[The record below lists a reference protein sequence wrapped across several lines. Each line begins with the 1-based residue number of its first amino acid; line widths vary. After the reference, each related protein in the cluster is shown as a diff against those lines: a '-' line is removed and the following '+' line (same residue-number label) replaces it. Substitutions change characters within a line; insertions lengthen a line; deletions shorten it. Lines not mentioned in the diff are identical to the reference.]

1 MTAFSSEQLNFFK
14 FSTVVFQEFPIAL
27 RQIFTHLWDTL
38 VAPLPGFKK
47 WDDSPLVR
55 NLFLN
60 KEGGKTKNI
69 TTSNSYH
76 YWDCTALFEA
86 TLFSQTFS
94 VPDGKGGVTSL
105 AKKYVIPR
113 GVPEGVFHPSV
124 LSPSGSKAETY
135 ALALDQLRR
144 LRNTLC
150 HQNSTREIVK
160 ADFDS
165 YIHLAKDAFHALG
178 LKSTKIDDVGKL
190 GEKDFPT
197 ARLQQ
202 LEEELRAE
210 RFRPIEDML
219 DQMRRD
225 GTVVKKD
232 VIHVKTKVEDV
243 ETEVKT
249 AVTVLK
255 EAVTVTQEKMED
267 VRTDLKSAV
276 TDVQTKIEDVG
287 TDLKTAVTDVQTKIE
302 DVGTD
307 LKRVVTDVQTKV
319 EDVGTDL
326 KTAVT
331 DVQTKVED
339 VGTDLKRV
347 VTDVQTKVED
357 VGTDLKTAVTDVQTK
372 VEDVGTDLKMV
383 VTDVQTRMEDVGT
396 DLKTVVTDVQTKVE
410 DVGSDLKLAVTDVQ
424 TKLEDVGSDV
434 KAAVTDVQTRMED
447 VGSDVK
453 AAVTDVQTK
462 LEDVGLDVTA
472 AVRDVGLNVD
482 FIRQAMQDKVSKGRI
497 LALDKVRY

>member
-302 DVGTD
+302 DFGTD
-307 LKRVVTDVQTKV
+307 LKRVVTDVQTKM
-319 EDVGTDL
+319 
-326 KTAVT
+326 
-331 DVQTKVED
+331 
-339 VGTDLKRV
+339 
-347 VTDVQTKVED
+347 ED

-447 VGSDVK
+447 VADVK

>member
-1 MTAFSSEQLNFFK
+1 MTTFSSEQLNFFK
-14 FSTVVFQEFPIAL
+14 FSTVVFEEFPIAL
-27 RQIFTHLWDTL
+27 RQVFAHLWDTL

-60 KEGGKTKNI
+60 KEGGKTKYI
-69 TTSNSYH
+69 PTSKSYH
-76 YWDCTALFEA
+76 DWDCTALFEA
-86 TLFSQTFS
+86 TLFSKTFS

-105 AKKYVIPR
+105 AKMYVKPR
-113 GVPEGVFHPSV
+113 RVPDGVFHPSV
-124 LSPSGSKAETY
+124 LSPSGNKAETH
-135 ALALDQLRR
+135 ALALDQLRK

-160 ADFDS
+160 ADFDR
-165 YIHLAKDAFHALG
+165 YIHLAKDAFHALK
-178 LKSTKIDDVGKL
+178 LRSTKIDDVGKL

-210 RFRPIEDML
+210 RFKPIEDML

-225 GTVVKKD
+225 GTEVKKD
-232 VIHVKTKVEDV
+232 VIHVKAKVEDV

-255 EAVTVTQEKMED
+255 EAVAVTQEKMED

-307 LKRVVTDVQTKV
+307 LKRVVTDVHTKV

-331 DVQTKVED
+331 DVQTKI
-339 VGTDLKRV
+339 
-347 VTDVQTKVED
+347 
-357 VGTDLKTAVTDVQTK
+357 
-372 VEDVGTDLKMV
+372 
-383 VTDVQTRMEDVGT
+383 
-396 DLKTVVTDVQTKVE
+396 E

-462 LEDVGLDVTA
+462 IEDVGTDLKTAVTDVQTKIEDVGSDLKLAVTDVQTKLEDVGSDVKAAVTDVQTRMEDVGLDVKA

-497 LALDKVRY
+497 LALDTVRY

>member
-14 FSTVVFQEFPIAL
+14 FSTVVFEEFPIAL
-27 RQIFTHLWDTL
+27 RQIFTDLWDTL

-60 KEGGKTKNI
+60 KEGGKTKYI
-69 TTSNSYH
+69 PTSKSYH
-76 YWDCTALFEA
+76 DWDCTALFEA
-86 TLFSQTFS
+86 TLFSKTFS
-94 VPDGKGGVTSL
+94 VPDGKGGVASL
-105 AKKYVIPR
+105 AKMYVKPR
-113 GVPEGVFHPSV
+113 RVPDGVFHPSV
-124 LSPSGSKAETY
+124 SSPSGNKAETY
-135 ALALDQLRR
+135 ALALDQLRK

-160 ADFDS
+160 ADFDR
-165 YIHLAKDAFHALG
+165 YIHLAKDAFHALK
-178 LKSTKIDDVGKL
+178 LKSTKIDDVAKL

-225 GTVVKKD
+225 GQEIKKD
-232 VIHVKTKVEDV
+232 VIHVKAKVEDV

-255 EAVTVTQEKMED
+255 EAVAVTQEKMED
-267 VRTDLKSAV
+267 VRTDLNSAV

-331 DVQTKVED
+331 DVQTRMED
-339 VGTDLKRV
+339 VGTDLKTV
-347 VTDVQTKVED
+347 VTDVQNKVED
-357 VGTDLKTAVTDVQTK
+357 VGSDLKTAVTDVQTK
-372 VEDVGTDLKMV
+372 VEDVGTDLKVV
-383 VTDVQTRMEDVGT
+383 VTDVQTRIEDVGT

-462 LEDVGLDVTA
+462 LEDVGSDVKA

>member
-14 FSTVVFQEFPIAL
+14 FSTVVFEEFPIAL
-27 RQIFTHLWDTL
+27 RQIFTDLWDTL

-60 KEGGKTKNI
+60 KEGGKTKYI
-69 TTSNSYH
+69 PTSKSYH
-76 YWDCTALFEA
+76 DWDCTALFEA
-86 TLFSQTFS
+86 TLFSKTFS
-94 VPDGKGGVTSL
+94 VPDGKGGVASL
-105 AKKYVIPR
+105 AKMYVKPR
-113 GVPEGVFHPSV
+113 RVPDGVFHPSV
-124 LSPSGSKAETY
+124 LSPSGNKAETY
-135 ALALDQLRR
+135 ALALDQLRK

-160 ADFDS
+160 ADFDR
-165 YIHLAKDAFHALG
+165 YIHLAKDAFHALK
-178 LKSTKIDDVGKL
+178 LKNTKIDDVGKL

-210 RFRPIEDML
+210 RFKPIEDML

-225 GTVVKKD
+225 GTEVKKD
-232 VIHVKTKVEDV
+232 VIHVKAKVEDV

-255 EAVTVTQEKMED
+255 EAVAVTQEKMED

-287 TDLKTAVTDVQTKIE
+287 TDLK
-302 DVGTD
+302 
-307 LKRVVTDVQTKV
+307 RVVTDVHTKV

-331 DVQTKVED
+331 DVQTKI
-339 VGTDLKRV
+339 
-347 VTDVQTKVED
+347 
-357 VGTDLKTAVTDVQTK
+357 
-372 VEDVGTDLKMV
+372 
-383 VTDVQTRMEDVGT
+383 
-396 DLKTVVTDVQTKVE
+396 E

-462 LEDVGLDVTA
+462 LEDVGLDVKA

-482 FIRQAMQDKVSKGRI
+482 FIKQAMQDKVSKGRI
-497 LALDKVRY
+497 LALDTVRY

>member
-14 FSTVVFQEFPIAL
+14 FSTVVFEEFPIAL
-27 RQIFTHLWDTL
+27 RQIFTDLWDTL

-60 KEGGKTKNI
+60 KEGGKTKYI
-69 TTSNSYH
+69 PTSKSYH
-76 YWDCTALFEA
+76 DWDCTALFEA
-86 TLFSQTFS
+86 TLFSKTFS
-94 VPDGKGGVTSL
+94 VPDGKGGVASL
-105 AKKYVIPR
+105 AKMYVKPR
-113 GVPEGVFHPSV
+113 RVPDGVFHPSV
-124 LSPSGSKAETY
+124 LSPSGNKAETY
-135 ALALDQLRR
+135 ALALDQLRK

-160 ADFDS
+160 ADFDR
-165 YIHLAKDAFHALG
+165 YIHLAKDAFHALK
-178 LKSTKIDDVGKL
+178 LKNTKIDDVGKL

-210 RFRPIEDML
+210 RFKPIEDML

-225 GTVVKKD
+225 GTEVKKD
-232 VIHVKTKVEDV
+232 VIHVKAKVEDV

-255 EAVTVTQEKMED
+255 EAVAVTQEKMED

-287 TDLKTAVTDVQTKIE
+287 TDLKTAVTDVQTK
-302 DVGTD
+302 
-307 LKRVVTDVQTKV
+307 V
-319 EDVGTDL
+319 EDVGT
-326 KTAVT
+326 
-331 DVQTKVED
+331 
-339 VGTDLKRV
+339 
-347 VTDVQTKVED
+347 
-357 VGTDLKTAVTDVQTK
+357 
-372 VEDVGTDLKMV
+372 
-383 VTDVQTRMEDVGT
+383 
-396 DLKTVVTDVQTKVE
+396 
-410 DVGSDLKLAVTDVQ
+410 DLKLAVTDVQ

-462 LEDVGLDVTA
+462 LEDVGLDVKA

-482 FIRQAMQDKVSKGRI
+482 FIKQAMQDKVSKGRI
-497 LALDKVRY
+497 LALDTVRY

>member
-14 FSTVVFQEFPIAL
+14 FSTVVFEEFPIAL
-27 RQIFTHLWDTL
+27 RQVFARLWDTL
-38 VAPLPGFKK
+38 VAPVPGFKK

-60 KEGGKTKNI
+60 KEGGKTRYVP
-69 TTSNSYH
+69 TSKSYH
-76 YWDCTALFEA
+76 DWDCTALFEA
-86 TLFSQTFS
+86 TLFSKTFS
-94 VPDGKGGVTSL
+94 VPDGKGGVASL
-105 AKKYVIPR
+105 AKMYVKPR
-113 GVPEGVFHPSV
+113 RVPDGVFHPSV
-124 LSPSGSKAETY
+124 SSPSGNKAETY
-135 ALALDQLRR
+135 ALALDQLRK

-160 ADFDS
+160 ADFDR
-165 YIHLAKDAFHALG
+165 YIHLAKDAFHALK
-178 LKSTKIDDVGKL
+178 LKSTKIDDVAKL

-225 GTVVKKD
+225 GQEIKKD
-232 VIHVKTKVEDV
+232 VIHVKAKVEDV

-267 VRTDLKSAV
+267 VRTDLNSAV

-331 DVQTKVED
+331 DVQTRMED
-339 VGTDLKRV
+339 VGTDLKTV
-347 VTDVQTKVED
+347 VTDVQNKVED
-357 VGTDLKTAVTDVQTK
+357 VGSDLKTAVTDVQTK
-372 VEDVGTDLKMV
+372 VEDVGTDLKVV
-383 VTDVQTRMEDVGT
+383 VTDVQTRIEDVGT

-424 TKLEDVGSDV
+424 TKLKDVGSDV

-462 LEDVGLDVTA
+462 LEDVGSDVKA

>member
-1 MTAFSSEQLNFFK
+1 MTPFSSEQLNFFK

-60 KEGGKTKNI
+60 KEGGKTKYI
-69 TTSNSYH
+69 TTSKSYQD
-76 YWDCTALFEA
+76 WDCSALFEA
-86 TLFSQTFS
+86 TLFSKTFS
-94 VPDGKGGVTSL
+94 VPDGKGGVANL
-105 AKKYVIPR
+105 AKMYVIPR
-113 GVPEGVFHPSV
+113 GVPDGVFHPSV
-124 LSPSGSKAETY
+124 LSPSGNKAETY
-135 ALALDQLRR
+135 ALALDQLRK

-150 HQNSTREIVK
+150 YQNSTREIVK

-210 RFRPIEDML
+210 RFKPIEDML

-225 GTVVKKD
+225 GTEVKKD

-267 VRTDLKSAV
+267 VGTDLKSAV
-276 TDVQTKIEDVG
+276 TDVQTKMEDVG
-287 TDLKTAVTDVQTKIE
+287 ADLKTAVTDVQTKIE
-302 DVGTD
+302 DLGTD
-307 LKRVVTDVQTKV
+307 LKTVATDVQTKV
-319 EDVGTDL
+319 EDVGFDLKMAVTDVQTKMKDVGADL

-331 DVQTKVED
+331 DVQTKI
-339 VGTDLKRV
+339 
-347 VTDVQTKVED
+347 
-357 VGTDLKTAVTDVQTK
+357 
-372 VEDVGTDLKMV
+372 
-383 VTDVQTRMEDVGT
+383 EDVGT

-410 DVGSDLKLAVTDVQ
+410 DVGFDLKMAVTDVQ

-462 LEDVGLDVTA
+462 LEDVGLDVKA

>member
-14 FSTVVFQEFPIAL
+14 FSTVVFEEFPIAL
-27 RQIFTHLWDTL
+27 RQIFTDLWDTL

-60 KEGGKTKNI
+60 KEGGKTKYI
-69 TTSNSYH
+69 PTSKSYH
-76 YWDCTALFEA
+76 DWDCTALFEA
-86 TLFSQTFS
+86 TLFSKTFS
-94 VPDGKGGVTSL
+94 VPDGKGGVASL
-105 AKKYVIPR
+105 AKMYVKPR
-113 GVPEGVFHPSV
+113 RVPDGVFHPSV
-124 LSPSGSKAETY
+124 LSPSGNKAETY
-135 ALALDQLRR
+135 ALALDQLRK

-160 ADFDS
+160 ADFDR
-165 YIHLAKDAFHALG
+165 YIHLAKDAFHALK
-178 LKSTKIDDVGKL
+178 LKNTKIDDVGKL

-210 RFRPIEDML
+210 RFKPIEDML

-225 GTVVKKD
+225 GTEVKKD
-232 VIHVKTKVEDV
+232 VIHVKAKVEDV

-255 EAVTVTQEKMED
+255 EAVAVTQEKMED

-287 TDLKTAVTDVQTKIE
+287 TDLKTAVTDVQTKI
-302 DVGTD
+302 
-307 LKRVVTDVQTKV
+307 
-319 EDVGTDL
+319 
-326 KTAVT
+326 
-331 DVQTKVED
+331 
-339 VGTDLKRV
+339 
-347 VTDVQTKVED
+347 
-357 VGTDLKTAVTDVQTK
+357 
-372 VEDVGTDLKMV
+372 
-383 VTDVQTRMEDVGT
+383 
-396 DLKTVVTDVQTKVE
+396 E

-462 LEDVGLDVTA
+462 LEDVGLDVKA

-482 FIRQAMQDKVSKGRI
+482 FIKQAMQDKVSKGRI
-497 LALDKVRY
+497 LALDTVRY